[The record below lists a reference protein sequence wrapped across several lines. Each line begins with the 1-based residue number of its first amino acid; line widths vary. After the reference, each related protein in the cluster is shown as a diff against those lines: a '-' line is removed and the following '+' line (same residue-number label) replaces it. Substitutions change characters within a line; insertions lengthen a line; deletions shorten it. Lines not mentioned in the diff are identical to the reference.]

1 MNDIAHTLYT
11 VVQYVLGFGPTVLL
25 PLVLFFLALFF
36 KVKPAKAL
44 RSSLIVGIGFVGIYA
59 IFDILT
65 RNVGP
70 AAQAMVER
78 TGISLPVVDLGW
90 PPLAA
95 ITWGSPIAPFVIP
108 LTMLINVAMLALNK
122 TRTVDVAMLAL
133 NKTRTV
139 DVAMLALN
147 KTRTVDVDMWN
158 YWHFA
163 LAGTLVYYSTGSFVL
178 GLSAAAIAAIV
189 VLKLADW
196 SAPLVAKYFGLE
208 GISLPTLSSVV
219 FFPIGLLFDKII
231 DKIPGVNR
239 IHIDPENVQKKMG
252 IFGEPMMVG
261 TILGVLLGIIAG
273 YDFKHILLLGI
284 SIGGVMFIL
293 PRMVRILMEGLLPL
307 SEAIKK
313 YLNAKYPGRDDLF
326 IGLDIAVAVGNPAI
340 ISTALILTPISVFI
354 AFLLP
359 GNKVLPLGDLAN
371 LAVMASMIVLA
382 CRGNIFRAV
391 ITAIPVIVADL
402 WIATKIAP
410 FITGMA
416 KDVNFKMAE
425 GSSGQVSSFLD
436 GGNPFRFWLLEIFNG
451 NIVAIG
457 LIPVLAL
464 IIYGVFRLT
473 KGTVY
478 A

>member
-65 RNVGP
+65 SNVGP

-108 LTMLINVAMLALNK
+108 LTMLIN
-122 TRTVDVAMLAL
+122 
-133 NKTRTV
+133 
-139 DVAMLALN
+139 VAMLALN

-425 GSSGQVSSFLD
+425 GPSGQVSSFLD

-451 NIVAIG
+451 NIIAIG

-464 IIYGVFRLT
+464 VIYGVFRLT

>member
-65 RNVGP
+65 SNVGP

-122 TRTVDVAMLAL
+122 TRTVDV
-133 NKTRTV
+133 
-139 DVAMLALN
+139 
-147 KTRTVDVDMWN
+147 DMWN

-189 VLKLADW
+189 VLKVADW

-231 DKIPGVNR
+231 DKIPGLNR
-239 IHIDPENVQKKMG
+239 IHIDPESVQKRLG

-261 TILGVLLGIIAG
+261 TILGILLGIIAG

-391 ITAIPVIVADL
+391 ITAIPVIIADL

-436 GGNPFRFWLLEIFNG
+436 GGNPFRYWLLEIFDG
-451 NIVAIG
+451 NMIAIG
-457 LIPVLAL
+457 LVPVIAL
-464 IIYGVFRLT
+464 IIYAIFRLT

>member
-65 RNVGP
+65 SNVGP

-108 LTMLINVAMLALNK
+108 LTMLIN
-122 TRTVDVAMLAL
+122 
-133 NKTRTV
+133 
-139 DVAMLALN
+139 VAMLALN

-391 ITAIPVIVADL
+391 ITAIPVIIADL

-451 NIVAIG
+451 NIIAIG

-464 IIYGVFRLT
+464 VIYGVFRLT

>member
-1 MNDIAHTLYT
+1 
-11 VVQYVLGFGPTVLL
+11 
-25 PLVLFFLALFF
+25 
-36 KVKPAKAL
+36 
-44 RSSLIVGIGFVGIYA
+44 
-59 IFDILT
+59 
-65 RNVGP
+65 
-70 AAQAMVER
+70 MVER

-122 TRTVDVAMLAL
+122 TRTVDV
-133 NKTRTV
+133 
-139 DVAMLALN
+139 
-147 KTRTVDVDMWN
+147 DMWN

-189 VLKLADW
+189 VLKVADW

-231 DKIPGVNR
+231 DKIPGLNR
-239 IHIDPENVQKKMG
+239 IHIDPESVQKRLG

-261 TILGVLLGIIAG
+261 TILGILLGIIAG

-391 ITAIPVIVADL
+391 ITAIPVIIADL

-436 GGNPFRFWLLEIFNG
+436 GGNPFRYWLLEIFNG
-451 NIVAIG
+451 NMIAIG
-457 LIPVLAL
+457 LVPVIAL
-464 IIYGVFRLT
+464 IIYAIFRLT

>member
-65 RNVGP
+65 SNVGP

-108 LTMLINVAMLALNK
+108 LTMLIN
-122 TRTVDVAMLAL
+122 
-133 NKTRTV
+133 
-139 DVAMLALN
+139 VAMLALN

-402 WIATKIAP
+402 WIATKIVP
-410 FITGMA
+410 FITSMA

-451 NIVAIG
+451 NIIAIG
-457 LIPVLAL
+457 LIPVLAV

>member
-25 PLVLFFLALFF
+25 SLVLFFLALFF

-65 RNVGP
+65 SNVGP

-108 LTMLINVAMLALNK
+108 LTMLIN
-122 TRTVDVAMLAL
+122 
-133 NKTRTV
+133 
-139 DVAMLALN
+139 VAMLALN

-391 ITAIPVIVADL
+391 ITAIPVIIADL

-451 NIVAIG
+451 NIIAIG

-464 IIYGVFRLT
+464 VIYGVFRLT

>member
-65 RNVGP
+65 SNVGP

-108 LTMLINVAMLALNK
+108 LTMLIN
-122 TRTVDVAMLAL
+122 
-133 NKTRTV
+133 
-139 DVAMLALN
+139 VAMLALN

-359 GNKVLPLGDLAN
+359 GNKVLPLGDLTN

-451 NIVAIG
+451 NIIAIG

>member
-11 VVQYVLGFGPTVLL
+11 VVQYVLGFGPMVLL

-65 RNVGP
+65 SNVGP

-122 TRTVDVAMLAL
+122 TRTVDV
-133 NKTRTV
+133 
-139 DVAMLALN
+139 
-147 KTRTVDVDMWN
+147 DMWN

-189 VLKLADW
+189 VLKVADW

-231 DKIPGVNR
+231 DKIPGLNR
-239 IHIDPENVQKKMG
+239 IHIDPESVQKRLG

-261 TILGVLLGIIAG
+261 TILGILLGIIAG

-391 ITAIPVIVADL
+391 ITAIPVIIADL

-436 GGNPFRFWLLEIFNG
+436 GGNPFRYWLLEIFNG
-451 NIVAIG
+451 NMIAIG
-457 LIPVLAL
+457 LVPVIAL
-464 IIYGVFRLT
+464 IIYAIFRLT

>member
-1 MNDIAHTLYT
+1 
-11 VVQYVLGFGPTVLL
+11 
-25 PLVLFFLALFF
+25 
-36 KVKPAKAL
+36 
-44 RSSLIVGIGFVGIYA
+44 
-59 IFDILT
+59 
-65 RNVGP
+65 
-70 AAQAMVER
+70 MVER
-78 TGISLPVVDLGW
+78 TGISLPVVDLGFTTT
-90 PPLAA
+90 AA

-108 LTMLINVAMLALNK
+108 LTMLIN
-122 TRTVDVAMLAL
+122 
-133 NKTRTV
+133 
-139 DVAMLALN
+139 VAMLALN

-451 NIVAIG
+451 NIIAIG

-464 IIYGVFRLT
+464 VIYGVFRLT

>member
-65 RNVGP
+65 SNVGP

-108 LTMLINVAMLALNK
+108 LTMLIN
-122 TRTVDVAMLAL
+122 
-133 NKTRTV
+133 
-139 DVAMLALN
+139 VAMLALN

-416 KDVNFKMAE
+416 KNVNFKMAE

-451 NIVAIG
+451 NIIAIG

>member
-65 RNVGP
+65 SNVGP

-108 LTMLINVAMLALNK
+108 LTMLIN
-122 TRTVDVAMLAL
+122 
-133 NKTRTV
+133 
-139 DVAMLALN
+139 VAMLALN

-436 GGNPFRFWLLEIFNG
+436 GGNPFRFWLLEIFNE
-451 NIVAIG
+451 NIIAIG

>member
-65 RNVGP
+65 SNVGP

-108 LTMLINVAMLALNK
+108 LTMLIN
-122 TRTVDVAMLAL
+122 
-133 NKTRTV
+133 
-139 DVAMLALN
+139 VAMLALN

-451 NIVAIG
+451 NIIAIG
-457 LIPVLAL
+457 LISVLAL

>member
-65 RNVGP
+65 SNVGP

-108 LTMLINVAMLALNK
+108 LTMLIN
-122 TRTVDVAMLAL
+122 
-133 NKTRTV
+133 
-139 DVAMLALN
+139 VAMLALN

-239 IHIDPENVQKKMG
+239 IHTDPENVQKKMG

-451 NIVAIG
+451 NIIAIG

-464 IIYGVFRLT
+464 VIYGVFRLT

>member
-25 PLVLFFLALFF
+25 PLVLFFLTLFF

-65 RNVGP
+65 SNVGP

-122 TRTVDVAMLAL
+122 TRTVDV
-133 NKTRTV
+133 
-139 DVAMLALN
+139 
-147 KTRTVDVDMWN
+147 DMWN

-189 VLKLADW
+189 ELKVADW

-231 DKIPGVNR
+231 DKIPGLNR
-239 IHIDPENVQKKMG
+239 IHIDPESVQKRLG

-261 TILGVLLGIIAG
+261 TILGILLGIIAG

-391 ITAIPVIVADL
+391 ITAIPVIIADL

-436 GGNPFRFWLLEIFNG
+436 GGNPFRYWLLEIFNG
-451 NIVAIG
+451 NMIAIG
-457 LIPVLAL
+457 LVPVIAL
-464 IIYGVFRLT
+464 IIYAIFRLT

>member
-59 IFDILT
+59 IFEILT
-65 RNVGP
+65 SNVGP

-108 LTMLINVAMLALNK
+108 LTMLIN
-122 TRTVDVAMLAL
+122 
-133 NKTRTV
+133 
-139 DVAMLALN
+139 VAMLALN

-451 NIVAIG
+451 NIIAIG

>member
-65 RNVGP
+65 SNVGP

-108 LTMLINVAMLALNK
+108 LTMLIN
-122 TRTVDVAMLAL
+122 
-133 NKTRTV
+133 
-139 DVAMLALN
+139 VAMLALN

-391 ITAIPVIVADL
+391 ITVIPVIVADL

-451 NIVAIG
+451 NIIAIG

-464 IIYGVFRLT
+464 VIYGVFRLT

>member
-65 RNVGP
+65 SNVGP

-108 LTMLINVAMLALNK
+108 LTMLIN
-122 TRTVDVAMLAL
+122 
-133 NKTRTV
+133 
-139 DVAMLALN
+139 VAMLALN

-307 SEAIKK
+307 SEVIKK

-451 NIVAIG
+451 NIIAIG

>member
-1 MNDIAHTLYT
+1 
-11 VVQYVLGFGPTVLL
+11 
-25 PLVLFFLALFF
+25 
-36 KVKPAKAL
+36 
-44 RSSLIVGIGFVGIYA
+44 
-59 IFDILT
+59 
-65 RNVGP
+65 
-70 AAQAMVER
+70 VER

-108 LTMLINVAMLALNK
+108 LTMLIN
-122 TRTVDVAMLAL
+122 
-133 NKTRTV
+133 
-139 DVAMLALN
+139 VAMLALN

-451 NIVAIG
+451 NIIAIG

>member
-65 RNVGP
+65 SNVGP

-108 LTMLINVAMLALNK
+108 LTMLIN
-122 TRTVDVAMLAL
+122 
-133 NKTRTV
+133 
-139 DVAMLALN
+139 VAMLALN

-231 DKIPGVNR
+231 DRIPGVNR

-451 NIVAIG
+451 NIIAIG

>member
-44 RSSLIVGIGFVGIYA
+44 LSSLIVGIGFVGIYA

-65 RNVGP
+65 SNVGP

-122 TRTVDVAMLAL
+122 TRTVDV
-133 NKTRTV
+133 
-139 DVAMLALN
+139 
-147 KTRTVDVDMWN
+147 DMWN

-189 VLKLADW
+189 VLKVADW

-231 DKIPGVNR
+231 DKIPGLNR
-239 IHIDPENVQKKMG
+239 IHIDPESVQKRLG

-261 TILGVLLGIIAG
+261 TILGILLGIIAG

-391 ITAIPVIVADL
+391 ITAIPVIIADL

-436 GGNPFRFWLLEIFNG
+436 GGNPFRYWLLEIFNG
-451 NIVAIG
+451 NMIAIG
-457 LIPVLAL
+457 LVPVIAL
-464 IIYGVFRLT
+464 IIYAIFRLT

>member
-65 RNVGP
+65 SNVGP

-122 TRTVDVAMLAL
+122 TRTVDV
-133 NKTRTV
+133 
-139 DVAMLALN
+139 DV
-147 KTRTVDVDMWN
+147 WN

-451 NIVAIG
+451 NIIAIG

>member
-65 RNVGP
+65 SNVGP

-78 TGISLPVVDLGW
+78 TGISLSVVDLGW

-108 LTMLINVAMLALNK
+108 LTMLIN
-122 TRTVDVAMLAL
+122 
-133 NKTRTV
+133 
-139 DVAMLALN
+139 VAMLALN

-451 NIVAIG
+451 NIIAIG

-464 IIYGVFRLT
+464 VIYGVFRLT

>member
-65 RNVGP
+65 SNVGP

-108 LTMLINVAMLALNK
+108 LTMLIN
-122 TRTVDVAMLAL
+122 
-133 NKTRTV
+133 
-139 DVAMLALN
+139 VAMLALN

-402 WIATKIAP
+402 WIAAKIAP

-451 NIVAIG
+451 NIIAIG

>member
-44 RSSLIVGIGFVGIYA
+44 RSSLIVGVGFVGIYA

-65 RNVGP
+65 SNVGP

-108 LTMLINVAMLALNK
+108 LTMLIN
-122 TRTVDVAMLAL
+122 
-133 NKTRTV
+133 
-139 DVAMLALN
+139 VAMLALN

-451 NIVAIG
+451 NIIAIG

>member
-25 PLVLFFLALFF
+25 SLVLFFLALFF

-65 RNVGP
+65 SNVGP

-108 LTMLINVAMLALNK
+108 LTMLIN
-122 TRTVDVAMLAL
+122 
-133 NKTRTV
+133 
-139 DVAMLALN
+139 VAMLALN

-451 NIVAIG
+451 NIIAIG

-464 IIYGVFRLT
+464 VIYGVFRLT

>member
-65 RNVGP
+65 SNVGP
-70 AAQAMVER
+70 AAQAMVKR

-108 LTMLINVAMLALNK
+108 LTMLIN
-122 TRTVDVAMLAL
+122 
-133 NKTRTV
+133 
-139 DVAMLALN
+139 VAMLALN

-196 SAPLVAKYFGLE
+196 SASLVAKYFGLE

-451 NIVAIG
+451 NIIAIG

>member
-65 RNVGP
+65 SNVGP

-122 TRTVDVAMLAL
+122 TRTVDV
-133 NKTRTV
+133 
-139 DVAMLALN
+139 
-147 KTRTVDVDMWN
+147 DMWN

-163 LAGTLVYYSTGSFVL
+163 LVGTLVYYSTGSFVL

-189 VLKLADW
+189 VLKVADW

-231 DKIPGVNR
+231 DKIPGLNR
-239 IHIDPENVQKKMG
+239 IHIDPESVQKRLG

-261 TILGVLLGIIAG
+261 TILGILLGIIAG

-391 ITAIPVIVADL
+391 ITAIPVIIADL

-436 GGNPFRFWLLEIFNG
+436 GGNPFRYWLLEIFNG
-451 NIVAIG
+451 NMIAIG
-457 LIPVLAL
+457 LVPVIAL
-464 IIYGVFRLT
+464 IIYAIFRLT

>member
-1 MNDIAHTLYT
+1 MSETRSDMNDLAHTLYT

-65 RNVGP
+65 SNVGP

-122 TRTVDVAMLAL
+122 TRTVDV
-133 NKTRTV
+133 
-139 DVAMLALN
+139 
-147 KTRTVDVDMWN
+147 DMWN

-178 GLSAAAIAAIV
+178 GLTAAAVAAII

-231 DKIPGVNR
+231 DKIPGLNR
-239 IHIDPENVQKKMG
+239 IHIDPESVQKKLG

-436 GGNPFRFWLLEIFNG
+436 GGNPFRYWLLEIFNG
-451 NIVAIG
+451 NVIALG
-457 LIPVLAL
+457 LIPVVAL
-464 IIYGVFRLT
+464 VIYGVFRLT

>member
-65 RNVGP
+65 SNVGP

-108 LTMLINVAMLALNK
+108 LTMLINVAMLALK
-122 TRTVDVAMLAL
+122 
-133 NKTRTV
+133 
-139 DVAMLALN
+139 

-416 KDVNFKMAE
+416 QDVNFKMAE

-451 NIVAIG
+451 NIIAIG

-464 IIYGVFRLT
+464 VIYGVFRLT

>member
-65 RNVGP
+65 SNVGP

-108 LTMLINVAMLALNK
+108 LTMLIN
-122 TRTVDVAMLAL
+122 
-133 NKTRTV
+133 
-139 DVAMLALN
+139 VAMLALN

-402 WIATKIAP
+402 WIATNIAP

-436 GGNPFRFWLLEIFNG
+436 GGNPFRFWMLEIFNG
-451 NIVAIG
+451 NIIAIG

>member
-1 MNDIAHTLYT
+1 MNDITHTLYT

-65 RNVGP
+65 SNVGP

-108 LTMLINVAMLALNK
+108 LTMLIN
-122 TRTVDVAMLAL
+122 
-133 NKTRTV
+133 
-139 DVAMLALN
+139 VAMLALN

>member
-1 MNDIAHTLYT
+1 M
-11 VVQYVLGFGPTVLL
+11 QYVLGFGPTVLL

-65 RNVGP
+65 SNVGP

-122 TRTVDVAMLAL
+122 TRTVDV
-133 NKTRTV
+133 
-139 DVAMLALN
+139 
-147 KTRTVDVDMWN
+147 DMWN

-178 GLSAAAIAAIV
+178 GLFAAAIAAIV

>member
-65 RNVGP
+65 SNVGP

-122 TRTVDVAMLAL
+122 TRTVDV
-133 NKTRTV
+133 
-139 DVAMLALN
+139 
-147 KTRTVDVDMWN
+147 DMWN

-178 GLSAAAIAAIV
+178 GLSAAATAAIV

-239 IHIDPENVQKKMG
+239 IHIDPENVQKKLG

-402 WIATKIAP
+402 WIATNIAP

-451 NIVAIG
+451 NIIAIG